1 MKADNSEMEKSI
13 EVWLGDD
20 VDQRTAPEYLDD
32 MDKIY
37 AHGPDEA
44 LMETAQRRLAETLKS
59 AREEA
64 VYYDV
69 LKDTPV
75 GQVLVAMQ
83 SVGIVAV
90 EIGMS
95 ERDFIEYVSA
105 EFGEPVLASKDALNA
120 VMTQLSEY
128 FLGLRKS
135 FDLPLSLRQLTQFQ
149 RDVLEATIEIE
160 SGNVS
165 TYGEIAHQLGK
176 GRAAR
181 AVGQALARNPIPII
195 IPCHRVLGSDGALH
209 GYSGGRGIETKRHL
223 LQLEGAQIG

>member
-128 FLGLRKS
+128 FLGRRKS